1 MCVLASLRPV
11 VAPLYAPHPSRNM
24 GHATR
29 SGRLAQLGERRPY
42 KAEVTGSSPVTPTMD
57 PKVTHSHSGADAPRV
72 PDPGGA
78 LLRNAKKRFDPYF
91 ASLLI

>member
-1 MCVLASLRPV
+1 
-11 VAPLYAPHPSRNM
+11 
-24 GHATR
+24 
-29 SGRLAQLGERRPY
+29 
-42 KAEVTGSSPVTPTMD
+42 MD